1 MQLQFEW
8 DPNKAATNLRKHG
21 VSFAEAAEVF
31 KDPLALTL
39 FDECNST
46 QEERWITLGQV
57 RVRRLVVVVHTWQEQ
72 DADVIHVRII
82 SAREATAHEAK
93 HYEG

>member
-8 DPNKAATNLRKHG
+8 DPNKATSNLRKHG
-21 VSFAEAAEVF
+21 VSFSEAAEVF

-39 FDECNST
+39 FDEASSA

-57 RVRRLVVVVHTWQEQ
+57 RVRRLVVVVHTWHEQ
-72 DADVIHVRII
+72 DVSAIHVRII

>member
-21 VSFAEAAEVF
+21 VSFSEAAEIF

-39 FDECNST
+39 FDERNST

-72 DADVIHVRII
+72 DADAIHVRII